1 MELSKILPAL
11 TLLLPGVISLYF
23 IDRIEQSKKKER
35 DATERLVYILISG
48 IIPSICSILLLNI
61 LFGEANSISDA
72 ANNMNR
78 ISYLLLF
85 ILFGTLLSY
94 IWAIIFVKAIRPFA
108 YYVINDTRKGRK
120 LSKLKNE
127 SVWGQFFDSEE
138 NSIVYVYHISNPTQG
153 TWGIINSTSEPH
165 EEDRDI
171 RLIGSKE
178 IKKKKHKLKVVKD
191 TFIDAKTGIV
201 VESYEYDIGYLS
213 NDEEVE

>member
-35 DATERLVYILISG
+35 DATERLIYILISG
-48 IIPSICSILLLNI
+48 IIPSISSILLLN
-61 LFGEANSISDA
+61 LFFGEPYSIEAA
-72 ANNMNR
+72 ANNMTK

-85 ILFGTLLSY
+85 ILVGTLLSY
-94 IWAIIFVKAIRPFA
+94 IWSIIFVKAIRPFA

-127 SVWGQFFDSEE
+127 SVWGQYFDSEE
-138 NSIVYVYHISNPTQG
+138 NSIVYVYHITNPTQG
-153 TWGIINSTSEPH
+153 TWGIINSASEPH

-178 IKKKKHKLKVVKD
+178 IEKKKHKLKVVKD
-191 TFIDAKTGIV
+191 TFIDVKTGIV
-201 VESYEYDIGYLS
+201 IESYEYNIKDLS
-213 NDEEVE
+213 DEDGE